1 MAGLFDNI
9 FGAPGG
15 MYADM
20 LSPEQQAAIRRQ
32 SMMQMAAKLLEGSG
46 PSPVRRT
53 LGQNLGSALGAG
65 AEAVQSGQ
73 ANAVQQMLLKQKLD
87 EAKAEREQNERIR
100 QMIGA
105 GDVPIDTIN
114 APVDTAG
121 RVGPT
126 MQRAAM
132 PTTAVNPLLAGLTD
146 TQRAVLRMSPAQKV
160 PELLAGFQKDQ
171 SAMSEVTGQPFEVT
185 DATGRPIMVQQTK
198 AGKITTLEGFG
209 PKREIVLQ
217 SLGGRTVAIDKK
229 SLKGGESFEQTM
241 TPGELASNQV
251 ARGNLGVAQSN
262 LALARQRFAREGFD
276 VVDTE
281 QGKMYVPKV
290 PGQAAIPVLGPDGK
304 PVKSAAGANKPTD
317 GQSNAA
323 GFAQRMELATSII
336 DSLPAGSQAGVG
348 TRTAE
353 MVPLFGGVLSRS
365 IQSPETQKY
374 EQAAQDWVR
383 AKLRK
388 ESGAVIGEQEARDEY
403 ATYFPMVGDTPE
415 KIAQKAEARRVA
427 TLAMKK
433 AAGPAYEPYVPPV
446 TPAAAPSPA
455 RLGTGTF
462 NVTVDY

>member
-20 LSPEQQAAIRRQ
+20 ISPEQQAAIRKQ
-32 SMMQMAAKLLEGSG
+32 SMLQMAAKLLEGSG

-73 ANAVQQMLLKQKLD
+73 TNAVQQMLLKQKLD

-185 DATGRPIMVQQTK
+185 DATGKPIMVQQTK

-241 TPGELASNQV
+241 TPGELAANQV

-304 PVKSAAGANKPTD
+304 PVKSAAGANKPTE
-317 GQSNAA
+317 GQLGAA
-323 GFAQRMELATSII
+323 GFATRMEAAESIFSQI
-336 DSLPAGSQAGVG
+336 PAAQ
-348 TRTAE
+348 
-353 MVPLFGGVLSRS
+353 VPRFGMSGQSSILSYFR
-365 IQSPETQKY
+365 SPEGQMAK
-374 EQAAQDWVR
+374 QAADDWIR
-383 AKLRK
+383 SKLRK
-388 ESGAVIGEQEARDEY
+388 ESGAVIGEEEMMAEY
-403 ATYFPMVGDTPE
+403 KTYFPMPGDSAQVV
-415 KIAQKAEARRVA
+415 AQKAQARQRA
-427 TLAMKK
+427 TEAMKRN
-433 AAGPAYEPYVPPV
+433 AGSAYQQYVPPA
-446 TPAAAPSPA
+446 PIAAPTG
-455 RLGTGTF
+455 LGTGTF
-462 NVTVDY
+462 NVQQYFQPQ